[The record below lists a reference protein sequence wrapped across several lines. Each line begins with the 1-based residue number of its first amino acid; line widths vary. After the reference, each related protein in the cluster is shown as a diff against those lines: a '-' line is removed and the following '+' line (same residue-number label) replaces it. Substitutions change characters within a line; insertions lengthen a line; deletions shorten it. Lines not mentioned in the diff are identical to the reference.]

1 MHRKLILMTKEE
13 LMEKC
18 PRCGALWKPTE
29 AMNKGVSEFWKE
41 CSNPACNTYLNT
53 YIPQG
58 HQYAFHKDNH
68 TFTGNFGGYG
78 SGKTLTSRE
87 EIYKHLFITPAGNT
101 LIGANVASQYE
112 QTIKRE
118 IEADFPLAFVKRINT
133 QKSYFDLINGHRV
146 LFRPYDDPNKLRSYN
161 LTMWV
166 ILEASEV
173 KQQSFVQL
181 KTRLRNLNATLPR
194 RDEEG
199 NIVYR
204 TAANGVK
211 IPVIEQDWRKGV
223 IESNPSA
230 GWIRDDV
237 LLVSSD
243 IQKHG
248 EIVDNYDV
256 DEEVADPA
264 ISTHVTS
271 TSANEFLPD
280 DFIENNKKNKPI
292 WWVNR
297 YLYGSFLYA
306 EGKVYPKAMDCIEDD
321 FDVPKNWK
329 RIVAFDYG
337 LTDPAAY
344 ILGAV
349 DIKEGVLHIYNEC
362 RSTENNVEAL
372 AKLFY
377 EITADI
383 PVGGWIKPPII
394 DPKSGPKRD
403 YDKKSLSDHFLDYG
417 ISFMP
422 GAVNVDARVFRL
434 NTYFETGKIRIM
446 RKCKSL
452 IHELDNYKYKADESL
467 ASGYTGKPVDKDNHS
482 INALEWIT
490 MELPSDPRN
499 LVNGVY
505 GKHGEDLT
513 SETSVE
519 KQLAYW
525 ALRDDNEQNNF
536 MSETPYDVDYGRIW

>member
-1 MHRKLILMTKEE
+1 MTKEE
-13 LMEKC
+13 LMKKC
-18 PRCGALWKPTE
+18 PRCGSAWVPAE
-29 AMNKGVSEFWKE
+29 AMNRGVSEFWKE
-41 CSNPACNTYLNT
+41 CSNPVCNTYLNT

-58 HQYAFHKDNH
+58 HQYAFHLDDH

-87 EIYKHLFITPAGNT
+87 ELYKHLFITPAGNT

-118 IEADFPLAFVKRINT
+118 IEADLPLAFVKRINT
-133 QKSYFDLINGHRV
+133 QKSYFDLINDHRV
-146 LFRPYDDPNKLRSYN
+146 MYRPYDDPNKLRSYN
-161 LTMWV
+161 LTMFV

-173 KQQSFVQL
+173 KQQSFTQL
-181 KTRLRNLNATLPR
+181 KTRLRNLNATLPKKNK
-194 RDEEG
+194 EG
-199 NIVYR
+199 EIEYK

-211 IPVIEQDWRKGV
+211 IPIIEHDWRKGI

-256 DEEVADPA
+256 DPEKADPA
-264 ISTHVTS
+264 IATHVTS
-271 TSANEFLPD
+271 TSVNEFLPD

-306 EGKVYPKAMDCIEDD
+306 EGKVYPRAMDCIVDD
-321 FDVPKNWK
+321 FDVPKDWK
-329 RIVAFDYG
+329 RIVSFDYG

-349 DIKEGVLHIYNEC
+349 DIKQGILYIYNEC
-362 RSTENNVEAL
+362 RSSENNVETL
-372 AKLFY
+372 SKLFF
-377 EITADI
+377 EITSDI
-383 PVGGWIKPPII
+383 PVGGWITSPLI

-417 ISFMP
+417 ISFKP
-422 GAVNVDARVFRL
+422 GHVNVDARIFRL
-434 NTYFETGKIRIM
+434 NTYFETGKIKIM

-452 IHELDNYKYKADESL
+452 IWELDNYKYKTDETL
-467 ASGYTGKPVDKDNHS
+467 LSGYTGKPVDKDNHS

-490 MELPSDPRN
+490 MELPADPRN

-505 GKHGEDLT
+505 GKNGEDLT
-513 SETSVE
+513 KYMDTD
-519 KQLAYW
+519 KQFAYW
-525 ALRDDNEQNNF
+525 ALRDDKPGSL
-536 MSETPYDVDYGRIW
+536 MAETPYDIDYDKIW